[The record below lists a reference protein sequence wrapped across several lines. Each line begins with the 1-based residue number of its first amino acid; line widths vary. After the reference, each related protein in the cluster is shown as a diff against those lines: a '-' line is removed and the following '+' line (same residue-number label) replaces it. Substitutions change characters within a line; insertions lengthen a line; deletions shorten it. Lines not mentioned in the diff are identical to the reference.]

1 MFKLLSLSIIP
12 VFLLLLVEVVSS
24 LYLFNAFGHSFTTDD
39 STYLLTLIEKTK
51 TELELANKNYPSNI
65 TLSMDHSENA
75 ARLVYDTF
83 YADDDIANDDEFT
96 QRYNQ
101 EIAKANSTAHA
112 LVIVTLVD
120 DVLRK
125 YADSI
130 DLNFDLT
137 NMSNLL
143 YVLPTTT
150 INSNNSNN
158 NKLDL
163 DELERSYFVDILNNN
178 SENNNVDEDDNNNT
192 TSLFLANQPISE
204 YAEYETAKLLAM
216 KINTLFQLY
225 LKSFVGLDKTKLND
239 ITKLEDYFYEF
250 YLMINENKSPAEI
263 MKKVHVDIQPTM
275 QKVYNLKTNL
285 PQET

>member
-1 MFKLLSLSIIP
+1 MYKLLSLSIIS
-12 VFLLLLVEVVSS
+12 VFLLLVIISS
-24 LYLFNAFGHSFTTDD
+24 SYLFNAFGHSFTTDD

-51 TELELANKNYPSNI
+51 TELELAEKNYPSNI
-65 TLSMDHSENA
+65 TLSIDHSENA

-83 YADDDIANDDEFT
+83 YADEDVANDYEFT

-101 EIAKANSTAHA
+101 EITKANSTAHA
-112 LVIVTLVD
+112 LVVVTLVD
-120 DVLRK
+120 EVLRN

-143 YVLPTTT
+143 YVVPTT
-150 INSNNSNN
+150 NSNN
-158 NKLDL
+158 NKIDL

-178 SENNNVDEDDNNNT
+178 SEKNNINEDDNNNT
-192 TSLFLANQPISE
+192 ALFLANQPINE
-204 YAEYETAKLLAM
+204 YAEYETAKLLAL
-216 KINTLFQLY
+216 KISTLFQLY
-225 LKSFVGLDKTKLND
+225 LKSFVGLDKTKLDD

-250 YLMINENKSPAEI
+250 YLMINENSSPAEI
-263 MKKVHVDIQPTM
+263 MKKVHIDIQPTM

-285 PQET
+285 PQT

>member
-1 MFKLLSLSIIP
+1 MFKLLSLSIIS
-12 VFLLLLVEVVSS
+12 VFLLLVGVVSS
-24 LYLFNAFGHSFTTDD
+24 LYPFNAFGHSFTTDD

-83 YADDDIANDDEFT
+83 YADEDIANDDEFT
-96 QRYNQ
+96 KRYNQ

-112 LVIVTLVD
+112 LVVATLMD

-143 YVLPTTT
+143 YVLPTT

-178 SENNNVDEDDNNNT
+178 SENNNVDDDNNNT
-192 TSLFLANQPISE
+192 ALFLANQPISE

-225 LKSFVGLDKTKLND
+225 LKSFVGLDKTKLDD
-239 ITKLEDYFYEF
+239 ITKLEDYFYELYF
-250 YLMINENKSPAEI
+250 MINENKSPAEI
-263 MKKVHVDIQPTM
+263 MKKVHIDIQPTM

>member
-1 MFKLLSLSIIP
+1 MLKLSLSIISI
-12 VFLLLLVEVVSS
+12 FLLLVVASS
-24 LYLFNAFGHSFTTDD
+24 YLFNAFGHSFTTDD

-51 TELELANKNYPSNI
+51 TELQLANKNYPSNI

-83 YADDDIANDDEFT
+83 YADEDIANDDEFT
-96 QRYNQ
+96 KRYNQ
-101 EIAKANSTAHA
+101 EITKANSTAHA
-112 LVIVTLVD
+112 LVVVTLVD

-143 YVLPTTT
+143 YVLPTT
-150 INSNNSNN
+150 NSNNNN

-163 DELERSYFVDILNNN
+163 DELERSYFIDILNN
-178 SENNNVDEDDNNNT
+178 SENNSVNTDKNNNNP
-192 TSLFLANQPISE
+192 LFIANQPIIN
-204 YAEYETAKLLAM
+204 YADYETAKLLAM
-216 KINTLFQLY
+216 KISTSFQLY
-225 LKSFVGLDKTKLND
+225 LKSFIGLDKTKLDD
-239 ITKLEDYFYEF
+239 ITKLEDDFYEF
-250 YLMINENKSPAEI
+250 YSMINEKSSPADI
-263 MKKVHVDIQPTM
+263 MKKVHIDIQPTM

-285 PQET
+285 PQI